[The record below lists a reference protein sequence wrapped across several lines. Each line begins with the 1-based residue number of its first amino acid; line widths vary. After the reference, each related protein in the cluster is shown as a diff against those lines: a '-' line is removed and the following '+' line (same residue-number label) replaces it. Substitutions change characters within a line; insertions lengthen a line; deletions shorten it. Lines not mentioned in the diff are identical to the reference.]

1 MENFLLQL
9 CEFSREKERFKS
21 KDFKI
26 KKLKLYEFFNNKI
39 AAEKV
44 QYVRKNIE

>member
-1 MENFLLQL
+1 LNNLKMHLMENFLFLL
-9 CEFSREKERFKS
+9 CEFSQKERFKS

-26 KKLKLYEFFNNKI
+26 KKLKYEFFNNKI

-44 QYVRKNIE
+44 